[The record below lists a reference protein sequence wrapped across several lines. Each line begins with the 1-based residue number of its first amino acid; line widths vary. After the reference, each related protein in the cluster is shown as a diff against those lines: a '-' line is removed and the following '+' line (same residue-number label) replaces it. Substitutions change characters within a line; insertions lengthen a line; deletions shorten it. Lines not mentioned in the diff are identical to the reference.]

1 MSVLKRISELPLL
14 ASVLATALVPVEQEG
29 VTYSVAAG
37 SLGAGTVSTPNVV
50 VDDDLAAEA
59 NTLAIEAN
67 IQALMALGHGEMRLP
82 PGVTWVAEGSLL
94 ATVCIQLGATVANL
108 TIRGSGEGI
117 STLKLKGSGA
127 SHVIN
132 IDGASNIKIFDLTVD
147 GNRDNNTTTNYH
159 GIRTGNSGV
168 DGLTIERVTAQNT
181 RGYGFGLQGGN
192 KKRVRLINV
201 TAANTGADG
210 CDWTNIS
217 DDSEDIVIV
226 GYSARNWGL
235 DGSLTVQAGLDLRG
249 PCQVM
254 GVWTSGG
261 SSDGFHVR
269 VREGEIADAS
279 LGGHFSHLQ
288 GIVCEGLGTGT
299 QIGIYIAAH
308 DVTVTGAQVSGCFLN
323 YELAGERITI
333 TGATADGALDEN
345 FQVDAPALDA
355 RLVGCHSRT
364 ATGNA
369 YRLRAPR
376 TVMVGCSTNADIV
389 GGVAVEATATDC
401 TIECLT
407 GVGLGGTTVG
417 IDNAAVNLTVTG
429 GNVQGFFRGVSTVAA
444 RTKIIGVTARNNT
457 AQGILAAVGGD
468 DCIISGCTVHQ
479 NGTINIQMRA
489 ARGRVIA
496 NSITSSV
503 NTGLDITATATGT
516 LVDNNTFNGNAGLA
530 LGDAGTGTVVGLNAG
545 MATPYLTESVKRL
558 AGTGTPEGV
567 HAAPVGSTFNRTDGG
582 VGSSFYVKETGTGNT
597 GWAAK

>member
-210 CDWTNIS
+210 CDWKNIS

-279 LGGHFSHLQ
+279 ARDSVPARRLESTSPRTTSPSLAHRS
-288 GIVCEGLGTGT
+288 
-299 QIGIYIAAH
+299 AAASSI
-308 DVTVTGAQVSGCFLN
+308 TSWPESASPSPAQPPTARWTRTSRSTRQLSTRVSSAATRARRRATRTVSGLH
-323 YELAGERITI
+323 
-333 TGATADGALDEN
+333 
-345 FQVDAPALDA
+345 A
-355 RLVGCHSRT
+355 RSWW
-364 ATGNA
+364 A
-369 YRLRAPR
+369 
-376 TVMVGCSTNADIV
+376 
-389 GGVAVEATATDC
+389 
-401 TIECLT
+401 
-407 GVGLGGTTVG
+407 
-417 IDNAAVNLTVTG
+417 
-429 GNVQGFFRGVSTVAA
+429 AA
-444 RTKIIGVTARNNT
+444 RTQTS
-457 AQGILAAVGGD
+457 LAASLSKLRPPTAPSSASRA
-468 DCIISGCTVHQ
+468 SG
-479 NGTINIQMRA
+479 
-489 ARGRVIA
+489 
-496 NSITSSV
+496 
-503 NTGLDITATATGT
+503 
-516 LVDNNTFNGNAGLA
+516 
-530 LGDAGTGTVVGLNAG
+530 
-545 MATPYLTESVKRL
+545 
-558 AGTGTPEGV
+558 
-567 HAAPVGSTFNRTDGG
+567 
-582 VGSSFYVKETGTGNT
+582 
-597 GWAAK
+597 